1 MKKCFIFF
9 FFIFFVHASFAQFV
23 IRGYYYQPL
32 ERFGFYLKPAYSF
45 EMGYVPAFKEKHFR
59 LCFSATYLK
68 MHPRLE
74 EFHSSAH
81 GFNLFSDKNPI
92 EIYTVT
98 FKKFDLFQ
106 TFAGADFAFI
116 KRKKFQCYI
125 GADFILGGAIRNY
138 LEKND
143 YSPGLT
149 QINSND
155 PVTGVRGRVGAQ
167 FQLTKHISL
176 LFNVQISTC
185 EILDGF
191 KLFRNNFDFNTC
203 KATDFGIGLH
213 YLFIKKEK

>member
-32 ERFGFYLKPAYSF
+32 ERFGFYLKPAYSV
-45 EMGYVPAFKEKHFR
+45 EMGYILAFKEKRFR

-74 EFHSSAH
+74 EFH
-81 GFNLFSDKNPI
+81 GFNLFSDKDPI
-92 EIYTVT
+92 EIYTLS

-106 TFAGADFAFI
+106 TFAGGDFAFI
-116 KRKKFQCYI
+116 KRKIFQCDI
-125 GADFILGGAIRNY
+125 GADFILGGTIRNY

-143 YSPGLT
+143 YSAGLT
-149 QINSND
+149 SINSND

-176 LFNVQISTC
+176 FFNAQISAC

-191 KLFRNNFDFNTC
+191 KLFRNDFDFNRF